1 LPGIGERPLRAGDKL
16 ILMGQGGRLSIGRAT
31 PEKFELLSTAKVFDP
46 ERDEVWSTPLL
57 YGGRLYAKGYKE
69 LVCLDVS
76 GQPEGR

>member
-1 LPGIGERPLRAGDKL
+1 
-16 ILMGQGGRLSIGRAT
+16 MGQGGRLSIGRAT

-69 LVCLDVS
+69 LVCFDVS
-76 GQPEGR
+76 AQPAGR

>member
-1 LPGIGERPLRAGDKL
+1 
-16 ILMGQGGRLSIGRAT
+16 MGQGGRLSIGRAT

-69 LVCLDVS
+69 LICFDVS
-76 GQPEGR
+76 AQPGAR